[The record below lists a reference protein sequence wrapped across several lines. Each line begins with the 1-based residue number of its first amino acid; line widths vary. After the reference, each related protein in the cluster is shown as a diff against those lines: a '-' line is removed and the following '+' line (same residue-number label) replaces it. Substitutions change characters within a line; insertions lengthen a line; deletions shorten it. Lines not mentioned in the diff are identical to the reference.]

1 MKLKAG
7 KISIGLE
14 FPFFALAAYFL
25 SGDMRKNFMLAVL
38 FSLLHETGHVVSIAL
53 SGGRIREIST
63 DFSGIRINKCNSG
76 MSYKAECITALAGP
90 FVNLIFVVL
99 FSFMKNINADISM
112 AYDINLGLLLI
123 NLLPVTTLDGGRFL
137 SNLLLIFLDYEAVRH
152 IIIIVEIIVAV
163 ILIITLVM
171 TLILNI
177 VNTSF
182 VFFVLMLEFMIV
194 SGVLKS

>member
-1 MKLKAG
+1 MMKLKAG

-99 FSFMKNINADISM
+99 FSFMKNINATRREL
-112 AYDINLGLLLI
+112 LGHASI
-123 NLLPVTTLDGGRFL
+123 ARPHLPWCSRPTSQCTVLRDGAFL
-137 SNLLLIFLDYEAVRH
+137 
-152 IIIIVEIIVAV
+152 
-163 ILIITLVM
+163 
-171 TLILNI
+171 
-177 VNTSF
+177 
-182 VFFVLMLEFMIV
+182 
-194 SGVLKS
+194 